1 MPVNGLVLS
10 AAGIVMVFGVLA
22 LISLAVKTMS
32 RLDERRL
39 AKASEKE
46 AGPAESSPTIDNTTL
61 VLITAAVATMIEGRF
76 RIRSVRRLLPAEN
89 PHSPWATQGR
99 SVLLGSHIMPKKKS

>member
-1 MPVNGLVLS
+1 MSVNGLVLS
-10 AAGIVMVFGVLA
+10 VAGILVVFSVLA
-22 LISLAVKTMS
+22 LTSLTVKAMS
-32 RLDERRL
+32 TLDRRQ
-39 AKASEKE
+39 SEKAASTG
-46 AGPAESSPTIDNTTL
+46 AGPAEPSPTIDNTTL

-99 SVLLGSHIMPKKKS
+99 SVLLGSHVMPKKKS